1 MDLTRAHSL
10 PWLYSVTY
18 SLAASA
24 WQCPRTAWQ
33 VLTTYIRLR
42 FTLVEGHVSQTDAVW
57 SMIRRWFLK
66 KNVMLKIRCHQTLRG
81 EESFTWAPLRQS
93 MNIKIAS
100 LLVFKTFSSHGGLF
114 KIMTRLY
121 FLFYSAMF
129 CVRFSATL
137 SGWEGAMF
145 YAQTISWPL
154 SSVSLFQRRCEDVW
168 EWSNGEWNCVWGK

>member
-1 MDLTRAHSL
+1 MAVSSHGMASTYYLHQITFYFSWRTRESNWCRVEHDTEMIFEEECHVENPL
-10 PWLYSVTY
+10 PSN
-18 SLAASA
+18 
-24 WQCPRTAWQ
+24 
-33 VLTTYIRLR
+33 
-42 FTLVEGHVSQTDAVW
+42 VE
-57 SMIRRWFLK
+57 
-66 KNVMLKIRCHQTLRG
+66 G
-81 EESFTWAPLRQS
+81 EESFTWAALRQS